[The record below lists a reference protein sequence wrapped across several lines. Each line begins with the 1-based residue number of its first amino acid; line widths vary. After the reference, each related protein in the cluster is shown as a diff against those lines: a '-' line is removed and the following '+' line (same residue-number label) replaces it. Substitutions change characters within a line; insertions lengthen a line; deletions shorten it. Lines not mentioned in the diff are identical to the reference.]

1 MTSWVSSIVHRQRPS
16 GSISIKTCL
25 PATIGA
31 EHILRLRANALALRA
46 RRLNMSDNNS
56 GAGDK
61 ILFFMAGAGIGA
73 ALALLF
79 APKSGRETRELIAR
93 TATDSR
99 DFITNK
105 VTEGRQMVEERG
117 RKLGDDFTSFLDK
130 SKEAVQ
136 RQKEQLTAAFEA
148 GKAAYREEKGL
159 PNE

>member
-1 MTSWVSSIVHRQRPS
+1 M
-16 GSISIKTCL
+16 
-25 PATIGA
+25 A
-31 EHILRLRANALALRA
+31 E
-46 RRLNMSDNNS
+46 NNS

-61 ILFFMAGAGIGA
+61 FLFFLAGASIGA
-73 ALALLF
+73 VVALLF
-79 APKSGRETRELIAR
+79 APKSGRETRDIISR

-105 VTEGRQMVEERG
+105 VTEGKQLVEERG
-117 RKLGDDFTSFLDK
+117 RRFGDDFNSFMDK

>member
-1 MTSWVSSIVHRQRPS
+1 
-16 GSISIKTCL
+16 
-25 PATIGA
+25 
-31 EHILRLRANALALRA
+31 
-46 RRLNMSDNNS
+46 MSDNNS

-105 VTEGRQMVEERG
+105 VTEGRQIVEEKG